1 MYLPQQCPLLNAVSS
16 PQFIVHPFTV
26 DQGTCV
32 FSYWS
37 WALCLYN
44 CWSLDV
50 WQLCHMLP
58 SPITFHNVNAF
69 HCSTALKKHTSH
81 LCRLSGYCQTHGNA
95 HMHQDMACENMN
107 IRIVLALKVVFL
119 LGKKMWINILK
130 QFTRGDPPEIPTH
143 RENHVLLIRCISV
156 S

>member
-1 MYLPQQCPLLNAVSS
+1 
-16 PQFIVHPFTV
+16 
-26 DQGTCV
+26 
-32 FSYWS
+32 
-37 WALCLYN
+37 
-44 CWSLDV
+44 
-50 WQLCHMLP
+50 MLP

-119 LGKKMWINILK
+119 FGKKMWINILK

-156 S
+156 SQYNNVYMAQIQSIGPNTSHINNNYANT